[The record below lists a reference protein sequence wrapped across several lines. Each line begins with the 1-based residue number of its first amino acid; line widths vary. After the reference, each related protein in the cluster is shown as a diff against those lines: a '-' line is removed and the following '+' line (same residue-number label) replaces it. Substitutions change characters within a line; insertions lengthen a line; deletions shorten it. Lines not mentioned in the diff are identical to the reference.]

1 MGSQMSVQRNPGP
14 ASLDGVS
21 GCPLDAGLDPGLLRG
36 ERLRSLTPLAA
47 GAAHELNNLLA
58 TVLMGVELLRQTCR
72 EAPERGVLS
81 TLEETAR
88 RGLHTTRQ
96 LQWLARGAEGEA
108 TLFQPRFLIA
118 DLQQLMRATSPDTL
132 VVVTDYPV
140 DLWLLEGDP
149 LAFYQ
154 LRLALLRE
162 GREALGGSGTL
173 PVSAR
178 NEELTAAPDGPGA
191 APRACLVVELT
202 SSGAAAPAGSG
213 GKPGAP
219 PAATAP

>member
-21 GCPLDAGLDPGLLRG
+21 GCPLRG
-36 ERLRSLTPLAA
+36 GRLRSLTALAA
-47 GAAHELNNLLA
+47 SAAHELNNLLA

-108 TLFQPRFLIA
+108 ALFQPRFLI
-118 DLQQLMRATSPDTL
+118 
-132 VVVTDYPV
+132 
-140 DLWLLEGDP
+140 
-149 LAFYQ
+149 
-154 LRLALLRE
+154 
-162 GREALGGSGTL
+162 
-173 PVSAR
+173 
-178 NEELTAAPDGPGA
+178 
-191 APRACLVVELT
+191 
-202 SSGAAAPAGSG
+202 
-213 GKPGAP
+213 
-219 PAATAP
+219 

>member
-36 ERLRSLTPLAA
+36 ERLRSLTALAA
-47 GAAHELNNLLA
+47 GAGHELNTLLA

-96 LQWLARGAEGEA
+96 LQWLGRGAEGGGK
-108 TLFQPRFLIA
+108 LFQARVLIA
-118 DLQQLMRATSPDTL
+118 VLEQLRRATSPETL
-132 VVVTDYPV
+132 VVVTEYPA

-154 LRLALLRE
+154 LLLALLLE
-162 GREALGGSGTL
+162 GREAVGGNGTL
-173 PVSAR
+173 PWPAR
-178 NEELTAAPDGPGA
+178 NEDRPAGP
-191 APRACLVVELT
+191 
-202 SSGAAAPAGSG
+202 AAPAG
-213 GKPGAP
+213 PGARRVVELIVS
-219 PAATAP
+219 AAA